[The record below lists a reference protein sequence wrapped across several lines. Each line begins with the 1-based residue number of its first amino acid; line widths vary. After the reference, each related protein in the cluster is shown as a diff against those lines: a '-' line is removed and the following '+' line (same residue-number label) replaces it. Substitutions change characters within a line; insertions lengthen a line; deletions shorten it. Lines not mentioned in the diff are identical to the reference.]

1 MTPQE
6 ATARIAT
13 LIEEINE
20 HAYRYHVL
28 DDPAISDAA
37 YDQLMR
43 DLEDLETRFPDLASD
58 DSPTRRVGGPI
69 LDSFKEYRHPTPML
83 SLQNAFSEEEFFEFD
98 RRIRQKLDF
107 SSAVVY
113 MAEPKLDG
121 VALELVYAAGTL
133 ETAATRGDGTTGE
146 NVSANARTIRSV
158 PLKLRSP
165 ATGSIPERLAIRGEV
180 IILKEDFEK
189 LNRRQEEAGEK
200 AFANPRNAAAGSLR
214 QLDSRITAGRPL
226 SACMYATGLDVPGIE
241 TQEKLLALL
250 KNLGFSTNPLARKC
264 TGTDEVLAAYHDLLD
279 RRFDLPYEVDGL
291 VVKVDS
297 YDLQK
302 QLGEISRS
310 PRWAIAYKFP
320 AVQETTEVMDITIQV
335 GRTGAL
341 TPVARLSPVR
351 VGGVEVSRATLH
363 NQDEIERKDVRMGDT
378 VFIQRAGD
386 VIPEVVSVV
395 LEKRTDAARRFV
407 FPKNCPVCGG
417 LVVRPEGEAAHR
429 CTNMNCPAQLQA
441 RIRHFAQRTAMD
453 IEGLGDK
460 LVAQLVERELV
471 KDVADLYHL
480 DHPTLAGLER
490 MADKSAGNLIEA
502 FERSKT
508 RELSR
513 FVYALGIRHVGE
525 HIAVLLVR
533 AFGPLEKIQ
542 TASQDDLE
550 VVAGIGPEVAAS
562 VRDFFGEKKNLE
574 VIARMH
580 QAGVK
585 PKLPEPTEPEE
596 PEEIETSEKPL
607 SGKNVV
613 LTGKLTSMPRSKAQ
627 AIIERLGGKVTAS
640 ISKKTGLVIAGNNPG
655 SKLEKAEKLG
665 VRVIDENEFL
675 SLSTD

>member
-264 TGTDEVLAAYHDLLD
+264 TGADEVLAAYHDLLD

-395 LEKRTDAARRFV
+395 LEKRTDAAHRFV

-533 AFGPLEKIQ
+533 AFGSLEKIQ

-550 VVAGIGPEVAAS
+550 AVAGIGPEVAAS

-585 PKLPEPTEPEE
+585 PRPPE

-627 AIIERLGGKVTAS
+627 ALIKRMGGKVTSS
-640 ISKKTGLVIAGNNPG
+640 ISKKTGLVIAGDNPG
-655 SKLEKAEKLG
+655 SKLEKAKKLG

-675 SLSTD
+675 SLSAD